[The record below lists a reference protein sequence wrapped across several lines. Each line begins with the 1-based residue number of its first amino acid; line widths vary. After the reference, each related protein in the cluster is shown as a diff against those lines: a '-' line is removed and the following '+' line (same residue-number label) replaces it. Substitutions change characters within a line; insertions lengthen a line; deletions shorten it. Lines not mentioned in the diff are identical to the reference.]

1 MKKLK
6 TIRRDIQLR
15 KEKYK
20 KYPCSSAIYLEIVDN
35 YILTAPISATEV
47 VIPIRYDEQLGFILD
62 GFLISFNVTSSC
74 LFSCCAVPPASL
86 LISPAAAT
94 AWNPSRRTPSAT

>member
-6 TIRRDIQLR
+6 TIRCDIQLR

-20 KYPCSSAIYLEIVDN
+20 KYPCSSALYLEIVDN

-62 GFLISFNVTSSC
+62 GFLISFNFDEELEIIQNYLRKEGFPNSKFDCNKGGIVVQ
-74 LFSCCAVPPASL
+74 L
-86 LISPAAAT
+86 
-94 AWNPSRRTPSAT
+94 